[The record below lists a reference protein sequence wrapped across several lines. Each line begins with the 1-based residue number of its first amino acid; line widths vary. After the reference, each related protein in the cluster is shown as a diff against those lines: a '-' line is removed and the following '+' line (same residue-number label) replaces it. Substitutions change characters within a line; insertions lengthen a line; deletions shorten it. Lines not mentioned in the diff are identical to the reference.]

1 MAQQENH
8 REHYNLYYIFKA
20 DKREHP
26 MPPRKVYEIKKKMF
40 EKFTK
45 KIKPINDAIPPC

>member
-1 MAQQENH
+1 MAQQENR

-26 MPPRKVYEIKKKMF
+26 MPPRKVYEIKKKIF
-40 EKFTK
+40 EKFFSNQNFLN
-45 KIKPINDAIPPC
+45 P